1 VELKPEGLFEG
12 MSPAELKKLAREMR
26 EVRHPQGAEIIIR
39 GKEGVGFLVILE
51 GEAEVTTSDGR
62 HRTLGPGDYF
72 GEMALLDHQGRSA
85 DIAAKTDLVVAAV
98 TEWGFKG
105 FLAANPEIT
114 YRLLQTLSRRLREA
128 EEAQKAR
135 G

>member
-1 VELKPEGLFEG
+1 MELKAEGLFAG
-12 MSPAELKKLAREMR
+12 MSPDELKKLAREMR
-26 EVRHPQGAEIIIR
+26 EVRHPAGAEIMIR
-39 GKEGVGFLVILE
+39 GKEGVGFLVILS
-51 GEAEVTTSDGR
+51 GEAAVTTSDGR

-85 DIAAKTDLVVAAV
+85 DIAAKTDLVGAAV
-98 TEWGFKG
+98 TEWGFKA
-105 FLAANPEIT
+105 FLAENPEVA

-128 EEAQKAR
+128 EEAQKSR

>member
-1 VELKPEGLFEG
+1 MELKAEGLFEG
-12 MSPAELKKLAREMR
+12 MSPDELKKLARQMR
-26 EVRHPQGAEIIIR
+26 EVQHSAGTEIIIR
-39 GKEGVGFLVILE
+39 GKEGVGFLVILK
-51 GEAEVTTSDGR
+51 GEADVTTADGR
-62 HRTLGPGDYF
+62 HRKLGPGDYF

-85 DIAAKTDLVVAAV
+85 DITATSDLVVAAV
-98 TEWGFKG
+98 TEWGFKT
-105 FLAANPEIT
+105 FLAENPEIA

>member
-1 VELKPEGLFEG
+1 MDLKPEGLFEG
-12 MSPAELKKLAREMR
+12 MSPGELKKLAREMR
-26 EVRHPQGAEIIIR
+26 EVRHPKDTEIMVPSTD
-39 GKEGVGFLVILE
+39 GVGFLVILD
-51 GEAEVTTSDGR
+51 GQAAVTTVDGR
-62 HRTLGPGDYF
+62 HRILGPGDYF

-85 DIAAKTDLVVAAV
+85 AITAKTDLVVAAV
-98 TEWGFKG
+98 TDWGFKG
-105 FLAANPEIT
+105 FLAENPEIA